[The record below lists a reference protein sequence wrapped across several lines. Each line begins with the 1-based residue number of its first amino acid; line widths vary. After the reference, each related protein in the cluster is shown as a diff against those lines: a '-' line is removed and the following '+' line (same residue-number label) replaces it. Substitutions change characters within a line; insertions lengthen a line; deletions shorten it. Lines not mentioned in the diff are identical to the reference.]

1 MTCLISR
8 LVLAYKIESGT
19 RYILAGFCEYGNN
32 TDEFFLTQYDAKY
45 DGNAAAAGFRTG
57 DLIIGLER
65 CKFQRKTPPAVTEA
79 QCSSEG
85 NQEELVSR
93 EMVPIT
99 RTMND
104 KEWTELAQ
112 SCEQLSPSTKSK
124 MRVRRYVPD
133 EIAPLNSFEASA
145 EL

>member
-1 MTCLISR
+1 M
-8 LVLAYKIESGT
+8 
-19 RYILAGFCEYGNN
+19 AGFCEYGNN
-32 TDEFFLTQYDAKY
+32 TDEFFLTQYDAKF

-65 CKFQRKTPPAVTEA
+65 CSFERKTPSVAQEG

-93 EMVPIT
+93 EMVPVT
-99 RTMND
+99 TTMTD
-104 KEWTELAQ
+104 QEWTELAQ
-112 SCEQLSPSTKSK
+112 SCEQLSPSTKAK
-124 MRVRRYVPD
+124 MRVRRYVQD
-133 EIAPLNSFEASA
+133 EAVPINAFEASN